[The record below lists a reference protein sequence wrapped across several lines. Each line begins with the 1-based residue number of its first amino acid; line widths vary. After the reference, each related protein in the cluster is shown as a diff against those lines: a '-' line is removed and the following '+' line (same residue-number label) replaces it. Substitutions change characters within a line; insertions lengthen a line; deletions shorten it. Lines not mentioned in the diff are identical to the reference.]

1 MSEER
6 YEGKATVVHLVLEL
20 ELRSLNNLSMDIT
33 VAVHCITHRLLVCGC
48 GVWGWCGW
56 CGGGVRSVGSGDD
69 LLAWSSSWLPQPYLA
84 VPQSWV
90 AWVAG
95 V

>member
-33 VAVHCITHRLLVCGC
+33 VAVHCITHRLLV
-48 GVWGWCGW
+48 WGWCEG
-56 CGGGVRSVGSGDD
+56 CVGGV
-69 LLAWSSSWLPQPYLA
+69 
-84 VPQSWV
+84 
-90 AWVAG
+90 G
-95 V
+95 VV